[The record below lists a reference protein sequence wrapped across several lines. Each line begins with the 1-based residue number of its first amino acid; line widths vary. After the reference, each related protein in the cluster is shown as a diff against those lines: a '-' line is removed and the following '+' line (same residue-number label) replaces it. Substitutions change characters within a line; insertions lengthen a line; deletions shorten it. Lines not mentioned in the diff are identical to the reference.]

1 MAFRN
6 GDMRGTVSGFALRIP
21 KFTSS
26 GNAPLEEPRLAQD
39 DHGDIPITR
48 GLYGDGIDCRPWCAM
63 QLTHEQLRILQDIH
77 ATKPVTEEEANWA
90 VRTNY
95 AAQGE
100 DGDIALSPQ
109 GIRLIEDEAK

>member
-1 MAFRN
+1 
-6 GDMRGTVSGFALRIP
+6 
-21 KFTSS
+21 
-26 GNAPLEEPRLAQD
+26 
-39 DHGDIPITR
+39 
-48 GLYGDGIDCRPWCAM
+48 M

-90 VRTNY
+90 VRANY